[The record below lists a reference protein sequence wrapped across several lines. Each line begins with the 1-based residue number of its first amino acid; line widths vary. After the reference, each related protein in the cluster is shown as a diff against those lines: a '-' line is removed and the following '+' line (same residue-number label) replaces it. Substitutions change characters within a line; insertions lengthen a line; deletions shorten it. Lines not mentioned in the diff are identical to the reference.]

1 MIRSG
6 STILVLAPHTDDGEI
21 GCGATLSKLLD
32 LNCKIYY
39 LAFCTCDSNLPDGFP
54 NGTLE
59 AELREATKV
68 LSIPKENVIV
78 KDFQVRCLSYE
89 RQAVLDILVALNK
102 EISPDVV
109 FAPTLEDLHQ
119 DHSTVTQEAIRAF
132 KTKTLLCYEMPWNNF
147 SFEIGINSDKFP
159 EISGERKFSPMDRS
173 LRRELKSA
181 FGNNNYWF
189 NTSKFKNAVE
199 IKIKSKKEIIEFL
212 VPKEMV
218 STSSVRLFVLWT
230 TLPSIV
236 LIIIA
241 LIFLKNQ
248 TRPLVKLA
256 KAAEKFGKGD
266 YINDFIPSGAQ
277 EIRKASYEFD
287 RMAKRINR
295 HLNQRAEM
303 LSGISHDLRTP
314 LTRLKLQLA
323 MLKQK
328 EISEKMSK
336 DIDEMEKML
345 NDYLQFAKTQTQES
359 TEKIN
364 LNNLLR
370 SISKGFE
377 SNKISLDEDESKIFL
392 NGRPSALKRSFENVI
407 QNGLTYGSNVKIKVQ
422 KGNKRALVT
431 IEDDGPGIPEDQYK
445 NVFKPFF
452 RLDKSRSLNQS
463 GVGLGLAIVEDIIN
477 SHGGN
482 IQLGKSKY
490 GGLQVKISLPF

>member
-1 MIRSG
+1 M
-6 STILVLAPHTDDGEI
+6 ST
-21 GCGATLSKLLD
+21 K
-32 LNCKIYY
+32 
-39 LAFCTCDSNLPDGFP
+39 
-54 NGTLE
+54 
-59 AELREATKV
+59 
-68 LSIPKENVIV
+68 
-78 KDFQVRCLSYE
+78 
-89 RQAVLDILVALNK
+89 
-102 EISPDVV
+102 
-109 FAPTLEDLHQ
+109 
-119 DHSTVTQEAIRAF
+119 
-132 KTKTLLCYEMPWNNF
+132 
-147 SFEIGINSDKFP
+147 KFP
-159 EISGERKFSPMDRS
+159 GISGERRFSPMDRS
-173 LRRELKSA
+173 LRRELKSV

-199 IKIKSKKEIIEFL
+199 IKIRSGGEVIEFL

-248 TRPLVKLA
+248 TKPLVKLA

-266 YINDFIPSGAQ
+266 YVNDFRASGSQ
-277 EIRKASYEFD
+277 EIRKAAFEFD

-328 EISEKMSK
+328 DVSEKMSK

-345 NDYLQFAKTQTQES
+345 NDYLQFAKTQSQES
-359 TEKIN
+359 TASVN
-364 LNNLLR
+364 LNKLFNLIKKEFDNAN
-370 SISKGFE
+370 ISYNDNNVHVEMK
-377 SNKISLDEDESKIFL
+377 
-392 NGRPSALKRSFENVI
+392 GRPTALKRSFENII
-407 QNGLTYGSNVKIKVQ
+407 QNALTYGKDVFINVQ
-422 KGNKRALVT
+422 KGNKKVIIM
-431 IEDDGPGIPEDQYK
+431 IEDNGPGIPEDQYK

-452 RLDKSRSLNQS
+452 RLDQSRSLNQS

-482 IQLGKSKY
+482 VQLGKSKY
-490 GGLQVKISLPF
+490 NGLLVKISLPL

>member
-1 MIRSG
+1 MFSG
-6 STILVLAPHTDDGEI
+6 LNNFIKYILPKRLFYRALIIVAAPTI
-21 GCGATLSKLLD
+21 
-32 LNCKIYY
+32 
-39 LAFCTCDSNLPDGFP
+39 
-54 NGTLE
+54 
-59 AELREATKV
+59 
-68 LSIPKENVIV
+68 
-78 KDFQVRCLSYE
+78 
-89 RQAVLDILVALNK
+89 ILQL
-102 EISPDVV
+102 IITVV
-109 FAPTLEDLHQ
+109 FYDSIWIKSNKNITRSL
-119 DHSTVTQEAIRAF
+119 VTQL
-132 KTKTLLCYEMPWNNF
+132 KTIEEVYKNDKKNLDFFTDSYKNNF
-147 SFEIGINSDKFP
+147 NFEIGINQENFP
-159 EISGERKFSPMDRS
+159 KNTGERKFSPMDRS
-173 LRRELKSA
+173 LRRELKSV

-199 IKIKSKKEIIEFL
+199 IKIRSGKDVIEFL

-218 STSSVRLFVLWT
+218 SASSVRLFLLWT
-230 TLPSIV
+230 TLPSLV

-248 TRPLVKLA
+248 TKPLVKLA
-256 KAAEKFGKGD
+256 KAAERFGKGD
-266 YINDFIPSGAQ
+266 YVNDFRASGSQ
-277 EIRKASYEFD
+277 EIRKAAFEFD

-328 EISEKMSK
+328 DVSAQMSK

-345 NDYLQFAKTQTQES
+345 NDYLQFAKTQTQEN
-359 TEKIN
+359 TTRIN
-364 LNNLLR
+364 LNALLN
-370 SISKGFE
+370 SIKDKLNSK
-377 SNKISLDEDESKIFL
+377 KILINNNNSTIELS
-392 NGRPSALKRSFENVI
+392 GRPTAIMRSFENII
-407 QNGLTYGSNVKIKVQ
+407 QNGLTYGNKVDVDVQ
-422 KGNKRALVT
+422 KGSKKVIII

-463 GVGLGLAIVEDIIN
+463 GVGLGLAIVEDIVN

-490 GGLQVKISLPF
+490 NGLLVKISLPF